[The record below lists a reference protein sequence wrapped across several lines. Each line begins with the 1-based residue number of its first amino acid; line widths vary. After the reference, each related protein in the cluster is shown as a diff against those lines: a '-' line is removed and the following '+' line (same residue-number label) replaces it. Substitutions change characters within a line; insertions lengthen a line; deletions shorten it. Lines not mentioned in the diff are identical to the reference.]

1 MFLGRVG
8 GSTGPA
14 HIVEARPDPLN
25 IDGSVGTRKQLELK
39 MYLKD
44 PRPRG
49 NQITVVSFQHVHL
62 VQGSFLQKNSKHC
75 IIFF

>member
-1 MFLGRVG
+1 MPP

-14 HIVEARPDPLN
+14 LIVGLEARPDPLN
-25 IDGSVGTRKQLELK
+25 IDGSVGTLKQLELK

-49 NQITVVSFQHVHL
+49 NQITVVFVSACTF
-62 VQGSFLQKNSKHC
+62 GARF
-75 IIFF
+75 IFTKK

>member
-25 IDGSVGTRKQLELK
+25 IDGSVGTLKQLELK

-49 NQITVVSFQHVHL
+49 NQITVVSYIWCKVHFYKKI
-62 VQGSFLQKNSKHC
+62 VNVA
-75 IIFF
+75 